1 MERLIPLGS
10 AGGSD
15 PSAVG
20 AKAARLSD
28 AKLAGLPVLPGWVL
42 PPPAAV
48 TAIRL
53 DLVEPGPGEQIAAS
67 RAAEALHVDAATL
80 RDLALVAHRS
90 FRTSVVRSSTPV
102 DEDGRWAGAFA
113 TYHDVDRSM
122 LPLAVRGCWASAFSC
137 SSLAAAASS
146 LRTRAA
152 QARVKAITIGMVRR
166 ICMSVT

>member
-1 MERLIPLGS
+1 

-53 DLVEPGPGEQIAAS
+53 DLAEPRPGEHIAAS

-90 FRTSVVRSSTPV
+90 FRTSVLRSSTPV
-102 DEDGRWAGAFA
+102 DDDGRWAGAFA

-122 LPLAVRGCWASAFSC
+122 WPLAVRGCWASAFS
-137 SSLAAAASS
+137 SDVRARRRHLGAEHVMVGVLIQPWAAVAVGG
-146 LRTRAA
+146 T
-152 QARVKAITIGMVRR
+152 
-166 ICMSVT
+166 